1 MDNLI
6 FIVGIVIIIVAY
18 LYSNKYKHGNSTLKN
33 QEQIKQLEVIIEK
46 HFLDLLE
53 ENNKLHQS
61 YIQDINHLQKK
72 IRTIERKL
80 QLLEQYKQFDI
91 KVDNSKDEL
100 NAEIMQLDISK
111 QDTSKQDVNK
121 QDIESKDIESQ
132 DINDEIIKLYKQGY
146 SIEEISKQLNL
157 MCGEV
162 QLIIGISKSS
172 NE

>member
-6 FIVGIVIIIVAY
+6 FIIGIVIIVVAY
-18 LYSNKYKHGNSTLKN
+18 LYSNKSKLGNSKFKN
-33 QEQIKQLEVIIEK
+33 QEQIKQLEAIIEK
-46 HFLDLLE
+46 HFLDLQE

-61 YIQDINHLQKK
+61 YIQDINYLQKK

-91 KVDNSKDEL
+91 KVDNSNDEL
-100 NAEIMQLDISK
+100 NAQIIQQDINKQDSSKQDISK
-111 QDTSKQDVNK
+111 QDKN
-121 QDIESKDIESQ
+121 SKDI
-132 DINDEIIKLYKQGY
+132 NNEIIKLYKQGY
-146 SIEEISKQLNL
+146 SIEEISKQLDL

-162 QLIIGISKSS
+162 QLIIGISKSL